1 MFKVTSW
8 MGYSLSVAVLAA
20 SAAVVGIELAI
31 ASTFS
36 IQSIAL
42 QIAKKTDVP
51 ILLPSEDTVE
61 KYKFDSSEIIYAFV
75 STASQYADY
84 DVTFNNTPGNVGNAA
99 LRFSIKAKKDGN
111 IEKTSPDPKAKFKD
125 IQLIDGSNALLI
137 QQCGA
142 ACWSRLQWKRNG
154 VLYEVWS
161 KARTPESAIAI
172 ANSALKTGDR
182 RLK

>member
-1 MFKVTSW
+1 MFKVNSW
-8 MGYSLSVAVLAA
+8 MGYSLSLAVLAA
-20 SAAVVGIELAI
+20 SVAVVGIERTI

-36 IQSIAL
+36 IKDVAS
-42 QIAKKTDVP
+42 QIAQKTDVP
-51 ILLPSEDTVE
+51 ILLPSEDVILKYESNANYAYVDTSHSDQREYTV
-61 KYKFDSSEIIYAFV
+61 S
-75 STASQYADY
+75 
-84 DVTFNNTPGNVGNAA
+84 FNNAPGNPGNAA
-99 LRFSIKAKKDGN
+99 LRFSIAAKKDGN
-111 IEKTSPDPKAKFKD
+111 IEKTSPDPKAKFKN
-125 IQLIDGSNALLI
+125 IQLINGSNALQI

-172 ANSALKTGDR
+172 ANSAIKVGDR

>member
-1 MFKVTSW
+1 MMFKVTSW
-8 MGYSLSVAVLAA
+8 MGYSLSLAVLAA
-20 SAAVVGIELAI
+20 SVAVVGIERTI

-36 IQSIAL
+36 IKDIAS
-42 QIAKKTDVP
+42 QIAKKTDLP
-51 ILLPSEDTVE
+51 ILLPSEDVIQKYESNANYAYVDTSHSDKSEYTV
-61 KYKFDSSEIIYAFV
+61 S
-75 STASQYADY
+75 
-84 DVTFNNTPGNVGNAA
+84 FNNAPGNPGNAA

-125 IQLIDGSNALLI
+125 IQLINGSNALLI

-161 KARTPESAIAI
+161 KARTPEAAIAI
-172 ANSALKTGDR
+172 SNSAIKVGDR